1 MVLTSKR
8 RRREG
13 GGGEISTLKTG
24 KEGFWM
30 PLQKNEKEA
39 PGWEEVGL
47 I

>member
-30 PLQKNEKEA
+30 PLQKTRRKHL
-39 PGWEEVGL
+39 GGRRWG
-47 I
+47 